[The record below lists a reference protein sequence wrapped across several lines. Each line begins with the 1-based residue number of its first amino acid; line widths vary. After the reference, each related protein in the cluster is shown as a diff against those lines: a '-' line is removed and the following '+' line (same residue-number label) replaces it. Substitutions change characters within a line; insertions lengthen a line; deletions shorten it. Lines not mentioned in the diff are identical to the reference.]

1 MYLEKQRPFGY
12 RTVTRLGMIAALLAG
27 CASNRDL
34 PRFSEILAGASGQDG
49 RACIRQYDI
58 RGYGVLKND
67 VISIDAGRRYYLAT
81 VMPGCTDLPTS
92 MGIMFSSRF
101 HEICGRSMDR
111 IVTGSSWC
119 SIDQIF
125 EFSSRNEAFDI
136 YDTAVDQ
143 RETLQQTPDQNEGT

>member
-1 MYLEKQRPFGY
+1 MM
-12 RTVTRLGMIAALLAG
+12 VALLAG
-27 CASNRDL
+27 CAASRDL

-49 RACIRQYDI
+49 RACIRQHDI

-67 VISIDAGRRYYLAT
+67 VISIDGGRRYYLAT
-81 VMPGCTDLPTS
+81 VMPGCNDLPTS

-125 EFSSRNEAFDI
+125 EFSDRNEAFDT
-136 YDTAVDQ
+136 YDTAID
-143 RETLQQTPDQNEGT
+143 RRKTLKQAPGPDDDT